1 MFNNTFARED
11 DDVRKGGKKSIGEE
25 IDILS
30 ACSAHLSRARLA
42 TWPLTHV
49 IAWAAVLFFFS
60 PRQFFSSLS
69 PHICLFTMLY
79 LSVVKL
85 DEGGS
90 IVKWRREMH
99 RMALHV

>member
-49 IAWAAVLFFFS
+49 IAWAAVLFFFLPAS
-60 PRQFFSSLS
+60 FFPPYPLTFAFLPCCTCPLS
-69 PHICLFTMLY
+69 NWM
-79 LSVVKL
+79 S
-85 DEGGS
+85 GG
-90 IVKWRREMH
+90 V
-99 RMALHV
+99 L